1 MEKEPVSVSDPGLYR
16 KRDGLPICKEDDIKQ
31 AGSA

>member
-16 KRDGLPICKEDDIKQ
+16 KRGGLPICKEDVINL